1 MNKILLISFFI
12 ACNLFASEYCIFDA
26 KGNCVTTIQS
36 QEAYKNFQKTNN
48 QTKYYI
54 AFSKSQEKREK
65 QTYSKFSYR
74 IAKGKKR
81 WYEVDWD

>member
-1 MNKILLISFFI
+1 MIMKIFLIFMFFLLHIS
-12 ACNLFASEYCIFDA
+12 FASEYCIFDA

-74 IAKGKKR
+74 KAKGKKTL
-81 WYEVDWD
+81 V